1 MSIFWSDAN
10 LAPKRQFRFEVVIPD
25 SQLGEPLTIPSWAI
39 KTVTKP
45 VITVNSFAHN
55 FMDHEFKF
63 PGRAT
68 WGNVTITM
76 VDPHGSTTAG
86 AEYDMARALLGRLGD
101 SGYLYPTDPL
111 TAKASISKTKAGKT
125 IGQVLIKQLD
135 EIGSCVEQWTLV
147 NPFLVNIDFG
157 GTLDY
162 SSDEFSEIS
171 IEVAYDYATL
181 NQNIADAAPGTSP
194 PAVP

>member
-10 LAPKRQFRFEVVIPD
+10 LAPKRQFRFEVEIPD
-25 SQLGEPLTIPSWAI
+25 SALGEPLRIPSWAI

-76 VDPHGSTTAG
+76 VDPHGSQGAG
-86 AEYDMARALLGRLGD
+86 AEYDMAIVR
-101 SGYLYPTDPL
+101 S
-111 TAKASISKTKAGKT
+111 
-125 IGQVLIKQLD
+125 
-135 EIGSCVEQWTLV
+135 
-147 NPFLVNIDFG
+147 
-157 GTLDY
+157 
-162 SSDEFSEIS
+162 
-171 IEVAYDYATL
+171 
-181 NQNIADAAPGTSP
+181 
-194 PAVP
+194 

>member
-10 LAPKRQFRFEVVIPD
+10 LAPKRQFRFEVEIPD
-25 SQLGEPLTIPSWAI
+25 SALGEPLRIPSWAI

-76 VDPHGSTTAG
+76 VDPHGSQGAG

-101 SGYLYPTDPL
+101 SGYIYPED
-111 TAKASISKTKAGKT
+111 ADISKVSISKKAASKS
-125 IGQVLIKQLD
+125 IGQILIKQLD
-135 EIGSCVEQWTLV
+135 EIGATVEQWTLV
-147 NPFLVNIDFG
+147 NPFIVSVDFG

-171 IEVAYDYATL
+171 VEIAYDYATL
-181 NQNIADAAPGTSP
+181 NQNIANASPGTQQP
-194 PAVP
+194 TNP

>member
-10 LAPKRQFRFEVVIPD
+10 LAPKRQFRFEVEIPD
-25 SQLGEPLTIPSWAI
+25 ATMGEPLRIPSWAI

-68 WGNVTITM
+68 WSNVTITM
-76 VDPHGSTTAG
+76 VDPHGSSGKG

-101 SGYLYPTDPL
+101 SGYVYPED
-111 TAKASISKTKAGKT
+111 ASISRVSISKKEASAA
-125 IGQVLIKQLD
+125 IGQILIKQLD
-135 EIGSCVEQWTLV
+135 EAGLTVEKWTLV
-147 NPFLVNIDFG
+147 NPFIVSIDFG

-171 IEVAYDYATL
+171 VEVAYDYATL
-181 NQNIADAAPGTSP
+181 NQQMAAASPGTSGP
-194 PAVP
+194 ITP

>member
-25 SQLGEPLTIPSWAI
+25 SQLGSPLTIPSWAI

-76 VDPHGSTTAG
+76 VDPHGSQG
-86 AEYDMARALLGRLGD
+86 KGSEYDMAYALLSRLGD
-101 SGYLYPTDPL
+101 SGYLYPEDAA
-111 TAKASISKTKAGKT
+111 TAAVSISKKGANAS
-125 IGQVLIKQLD
+125 IGQILIKQVD
-135 EIGSCVEQWTLV
+135 EIGATVEQWTLV
-147 NPFLVNIDFG
+147 NPFIVNVDFG

-162 SSDEFSEIS
+162 SSDEFSELSVEI
-171 IEVAYDYATL
+171 AYDYATL
-181 NQNIADAAPGTSP
+181 NKNIANPSPGTQEP
-194 PAVP
+194 INP

>member
-10 LAPKRQFRFEVVIPD
+10 LAPKRQFRFEVEIPD
-25 SQLGEPLTIPSWAI
+25 NSLGEPLRIPSWAI

-76 VDPHGSTTAG
+76 VDPHGSRGAG

-101 SGYLYPTDPL
+101 SGYIYPEDAPMS
-111 TAKASISKTKAGKT
+111 KVSISKKAASKVV
-125 IGQVLIKQLD
+125 GQILIKQLD
-135 EIGSCVEQWTLV
+135 EIGSTVEQWTLV
-147 NPFLVNIDFG
+147 NPFIVNIDFG

-171 IEVAYDYATL
+171 VEIAYDYATL
-181 NQNIADAAPGTSP
+181 NQNIANASPGTQQP
-194 PAVP
+194 TNP